1 MERKVGEIFEYNG
14 EWYQCIHAPQKHSYK
29 LCDLRG
35 LCCDNNGVKIVT
47 CAWRHRKDNT
57 SVIFK
62 KLEKIGEPTMLD
74 GKLVQ
79 KILTT
84 DGYSCNGCCFKS
96 PECDKA
102 DDDLCCKYEI
112 YVEIKQNK
120 ENMEEETKLP
130 KEDNALTRTVHDY
143 VNGKISDKELIKSI
157 KEMSDEYPYIKDNLK
172 PFDLEAAKAGKPVCT
187 RDGRKARIICFDA
200 KRKDGKNIMALIPSK
215 EYPEFED
222 LVAYPNNGNYHGGH
236 ENDGDLMMLHQKK
249 EGWINLCKNNHG
261 DTSVVG
267 VFPNRE
273 EAVSNCPPTYLST
286 IKIECDIVAMKES
299 FAEAFNDGANWR
311 INSVWHEV
319 SEEPER
325 NRIYLAQLG
334 DCAFD
339 TFYDSENWVKFS
351 RGVNM
356 QRWAYVEDLLPNK

>member
-200 KRKDGKNIMALIPSK
+200 KCNKPIVALIYDCNK
-215 EYPEFED
+215 ETVLQYLE
-222 LVAYPNNGNYHGGH
+222 NGRFFVDQIDKY
-236 ENDGDLMMLHQKK
+236 DLMMFPQKK
-249 EGWINLCKNNHG
+249 EGWVNVYKSYNVGKKIPCMASIYPTKEEAKKS
-261 DTSVVG
+261 SVVG
-267 VFPNRE
+267 FDYVDT
-273 EAVSNCPPTYLST
+273 V
-286 IKIECDIVAMKES
+286 KIE
-299 FAEAFNDGANWR
+299 W
-311 INSVWHEV
+311 
-319 SEEPER
+319 EE
-325 NRIYLAQLG
+325 
-334 DCAFD
+334 
-339 TFYDSENWVKFS
+339 
-351 RGVNM
+351 
-356 QRWAYVEDLLPNK
+356 